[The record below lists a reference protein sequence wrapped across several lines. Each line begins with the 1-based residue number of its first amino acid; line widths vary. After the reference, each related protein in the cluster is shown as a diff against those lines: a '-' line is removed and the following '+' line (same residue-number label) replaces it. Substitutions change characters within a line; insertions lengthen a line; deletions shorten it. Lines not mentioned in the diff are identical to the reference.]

1 MNTPNANQQQ
11 QHSNKHLQSYATH
24 AVSTPNHHHTPGA
37 TTTPRSVPSPA
48 IPRPGTASSFSAK
61 FPSSSHPSSSTIG
74 TPQNASGKHNST
86 WQGSAAM
93 APSLSQMSNTSNN
106 SQTIGLGVTN
116 GLMGASPANLLSF
129 TSPAALAALDIG
141 TPSALLGGEAGQA
154 MSVSLSD
161 LGISSRRGNEDEER
175 RAKLESVLAKLQGR
189 SKGRDD
195 VRRAGKFGRVSEE
208 GLRRVACWVGMEVDA
223 DDKHNRGF
231 DGNRIIH
238 VAGTSSVIMDF
249 PFKNNVP
256 GKVVVAFFSEDDAVT
271 AHQEAAAAV
280 FMKDLEPPPGVLAIN
295 ASLDRFA
302 ANLETIA
309 KLDKLSVAGKLNC
322 LEAIT
327 GIYTALRRLYEQEKN
342 AALELFEAKGEA
354 KDAFAA
360 TEVTC
365 KRSGRP
371 RMHARRKIGLSVE
384 YWMERRHLSRSK
396 AENAVQKSD
405 GSMDI
410 DAKTSDGDSDD
421 DDDKGIYTLHLTAEA
436 NDPSLYP
443 SLRNTKAWISD
454 RIHVPSAETTSPSAL
469 LSGNPSIDWQD
480 PPPTYLDS
488 SSDDQADSMN
498 VDSNHQ
504 QSQKLPSVR
513 FVAKLDPPLA
523 MPWNVAN
530 NILQSV
536 GAQAGT
542 DVDVL
547 QTYTSILLR
556 RSPSASVPANSLDTL
571 GAVEAVAS
579 AEKKVLRAG
588 GEEVSHRREL
598 WVPKQEFGYV
608 LRSIPFAHP
617 RQIVQ
622 ILPVLRQWAQLG
634 SLMQNSFLPETDSN
648 QSSTV
653 PSTKT
658 SQQFNQVVDK
668 EESQKK
674 KTYSLAE
681 LLVNLDGSSDQD
693 IEMSGQDDHDHDHD
707 HDRARTREQKQWGDA
722 EPLPIDLSLTTT
734 PSPSLDVVFPL
745 SRLEGG
751 LASISISILGDGEIA
766 ILGQNLVNVS
776 PSGEGEG
783 GGDDDEEVGRKVRR
797 MARALEVVGDLG
809 VWVEWLRRE
818 FG

>member
-1 MNTPNANQQQ
+1 
-11 QHSNKHLQSYATH
+11 
-24 AVSTPNHHHTPGA
+24 
-37 TTTPRSVPSPA
+37 
-48 IPRPGTASSFSAK
+48 
-61 FPSSSHPSSSTIG
+61 
-74 TPQNASGKHNST
+74 
-86 WQGSAAM
+86 
-93 APSLSQMSNTSNN
+93 MSNASNN
-106 SQTIGLGVTN
+106 SQTGGGGGIGLGVTN

-141 TPSALLGGEAGQA
+141 TPSALLGGEDGQA

-195 VRRAGKFGRVSEE
+195 IRRAGKFGRVSEE

-223 DDKHNRGF
+223 DDKHDRNF
-231 DGNRIIH
+231 DGNRTIH
-238 VAGTSSVIMDF
+238 VAGNSSVIMSF
-249 PFKNNVP
+249 PFKNNLP
-256 GKVVVAFFSEDDAVT
+256 GKVDVAFFSEDDDVS

-280 FMKDLEPPPGVLAIN
+280 FLKDLTPPPGVLAIN
-295 ASLDRFA
+295 GSLDRFA

-342 AALELFEAKGEA
+342 TALELFGAKGEA
-354 KDAFAA
+354 KDALAE

-384 YWMERRHLSRSK
+384 YWMERRHLSRTK
-396 AENAVQKSD
+396 AEKAVQKND
-405 GSMDI
+405 GAMDI
-410 DAKTSDGDSDD
+410 DSKPSDGDSDD

-443 SLRNTKAWISD
+443 SLRNTKAWISN
-454 RIHVPSAETTSPSAL
+454 RIHVPSAEITSPSAL

-530 NILQSV
+530 NILQSI

-542 DVDVL
+542 DVDIM
-547 QTYTSILLR
+547 QTYTSILLK
-556 RSPSASVPANSLDTL
+556 RSPSASVPANPLNTL

-588 GEEVSHRREL
+588 GKEEVSHRREL

-634 SLMQNSFLPETDSN
+634 SLMQNSFLPETDSLPA
-648 QSSTV
+648 SFV

-658 SQQFNQVVDK
+658 KQQANEPIGKK
-668 EESQKK
+668 EEPQKK
-674 KTYSLAE
+674 KMYSLAE
-681 LLVNLDGSSDQD
+681 LLASPDSSTKTSLDQD
-693 IEMSGQDDHDHDHD
+693 IEMGGQDDADRT
-707 HDRARTREQKQWGDA
+707 RARERKQLGEA

-751 LASISISILGDGEIA
+751 LASISISILGDGEVD
-766 ILGQNLVNVS
+766 ILGQNLVDVPQS
-776 PSGEGEG
+776 REGEG
-783 GGDDDEEVGRKVRR
+783 GGDDNEEVGKKVRK

>member
-1 MNTPNANQQQ
+1 
-11 QHSNKHLQSYATH
+11 
-24 AVSTPNHHHTPGA
+24 
-37 TTTPRSVPSPA
+37 
-48 IPRPGTASSFSAK
+48 
-61 FPSSSHPSSSTIG
+61 
-74 TPQNASGKHNST
+74 
-86 WQGSAAM
+86 
-93 APSLSQMSNTSNN
+93 MSNASNN
-106 SQTIGLGVTN
+106 SQTGGSGGIGLGVTN

-141 TPSALLGGEAGQA
+141 TPSALLGGEGGQA

-195 VRRAGKFGRVSEE
+195 IRRAGKFGRVSEE
-208 GLRRVACWVGMEVDA
+208 GVRRVACWVGMEVDA
-223 DDKHNRGF
+223 DDTHDRNF
-231 DGNRIIH
+231 DGNRTIH
-238 VAGTSSVIMDF
+238 VAGTSSVIMSF
-249 PFKNNVP
+249 PFKNNLP
-256 GKVVVAFFSEDDAVT
+256 GKVDVAFFSEDDDVS

-280 FMKDLEPPPGVLAIN
+280 LLKDLTPPPGVLAIN
-295 ASLDRFA
+295 GSLDRFA
-302 ANLETIA
+302 VNLETIA
-309 KLDKLSVAGKLNC
+309 GLDKLSVAGKLNC

-327 GIYTALRRLYEQEKN
+327 GIYTALRRLHEHEKN
-342 AALELFEAKGEA
+342 TALELFEAKGES
-354 KDAFAA
+354 KDAFAE

-384 YWMERRHLSRSK
+384 YWMERRHLSSSK
-396 AENAVQKSD
+396 AEKAVQKN
-405 GSMDI
+405 GGAMDV
-410 DAKTSDGDSDD
+410 DSKPSDGDSDD
-421 DDDKGIYTLHLTAEA
+421 DDDKGIYNIHLTAEA

-454 RIHVPSAETTSPSAL
+454 RIHVPSAEITSPSAL
-469 LSGNPSIDWQD
+469 LTGNPSIDWQD

-488 SSDDQADSMN
+488 SSDDQADSMV
-498 VDSNHQ
+498 VDGNHQ

-542 DVDVL
+542 DVDIM
-547 QTYTSILLR
+547 QTYTSILLK
-556 RSPSASVPANSLDTL
+556 RSPSASVPANPLNTL

-588 GEEVSHRREL
+588 GEEEVSHRREL
-598 WVPKQEFGYV
+598 WVSKQEFGYV

-653 PSTKT
+653 PSAKT
-658 SQQFNQVVDK
+658 RQQANEAVGKK
-668 EESQKK
+668 EEPQKK
-674 KTYSLAE
+674 KMYSLDE
-681 LLVNLDGSSDQD
+681 LLASPDSSAETSLDPD
-693 IEMSGQDDHDHDHD
+693 IEMGGQDDS
-707 HDRARTREQKQWGDA
+707 DRARAREGKQWGEA

-751 LASISISILGDGEIA
+751 LASISISILGDGEIT
-766 ILGQNLVNVS
+766 ILGQNLVDMAQS
-776 PSGEGEG
+776 REGEG
-783 GGDDDEEVGRKVRR
+783 GGDENEEVGKKVRK
-797 MARALEVVGDLG
+797 MARALEVVGDVG